1 MRNRSSPNVALTN
14 KNNTTYPILFD
25 YSPYMFIS
33 KF

>member
-1 MRNRSSPNVALTN
+1 MRNISSPNAALTN
-14 KNNTTYPILFD
+14 KNNTTYPILFA